1 MVHNLVSDYR
11 ASSVYEVDPLK
22 IKALGFKYILMDLDN
37 TLAPYDIL
45 LPEQRTY
52 TLMEAYLLAGL
63 EVILISNNT
72 KKRTLPFS
80 SHLSLNCLYSAHKP
94 CKRKIDRFLKKASL
108 SKEKTLLIGDQ
119 VINDMYLAHK
129 LGVKGL
135 LTDPISKKD
144 HISAKL
150 IRPLDTFLRN
160 RYRKQGRLG
169 ILLEKDEKEVQQL

>member
-52 TLMEAYLLAGL
+52 LLMEKYLQAGL
-63 EVILISNNT
+63 EVVLISNNT
-72 KKRTLPFS
+72 KKRALPFA
-80 SHLSLNCLYSAHKP
+80 SHLGLSCLYSAHKP
-94 CKRKIDRFLKKASL
+94 FKRKMQRFLRQASL
-108 SKEKTLLIGDQ
+108 NKAKTLLIGDQ
-119 VINDMYLAHK
+119 VINDMLLARL

-144 HISAKL
+144 HISARL
-150 IRPLDTFLRN
+150 VRPLDTFLRN

-169 ILLEKDEKEVQQL
+169 ILLEKDKKEVQQI